1 MKANYNMYNLK
12 RFMRMLHKL
21 YTCGLFLMMA
31 LISGCVIEPVN
42 PDAHMTPQVD
52 FTVPQGGTNTASSAQ
67 SLGAY
72 TLKPADPIFVRFSGI
87 MEQQALELVID
98 ETGEIDLLH
107 IDQSVVAAGLTT
119 SELEDEIERLYID
132 GGIYKNVSVNVT
144 MTAKV
149 YYVQGEANA
158 PGQFQLV
165 SGTTLVQAIAGAR
178 GLTPFASKKVT
189 VTRQGKI
196 YTFSWKE
203 LEKNPSL
210 DVKIEPGDV
219 IKIWQ
224 SWY

>member
-1 MKANYNMYNLK
+1 
-12 RFMRMLHKL
+12 MLHKF
-21 YTCGLFLMMA
+21 TIGGLFLTMA
-31 LISGCVIEPVN
+31 ILSGCAIQPVSPG
-42 PDAHMTPQVD
+42 PDRTPQMEITAPPV
-52 FTVPQGGTNTASSAQ
+52 GTNNASSSQA
-67 SLGAY
+67 LGAY
-72 TLKPADPIFVRFSGI
+72 TLKPADPIFVRFSGV

-98 ETGEIDLLH
+98 ENGEIDLLH
-107 IDQSVVAAGLTT
+107 IDQPVVASGLTT
-119 SELEDEIERLYID
+119 SELEDKIERLYID

-149 YYVQGEANA
+149 YYVQGEVNA

-203 LEKNPSL
+203 LEKNPAL
-210 DVKIEPGDV
+210 DVKIEAGDV

>member
-1 MKANYNMYNLK
+1 
-12 RFMRMLHKL
+12 MRMLHKL
-21 YTCGLFLMMA
+21 TIGCLFLMMA
-31 LISGCVIEPVN
+31 LLSGCTIQPIN
-42 PDAHMTPQVD
+42 PASNRTPQMA
-52 FTVPQGGTNTASSAQ
+52 VPITQGVTNNTASTQ
-67 SLGAY
+67 TLGAY
-72 TLKPADPIFVRFSGI
+72 TLKPADPIYVRFSGV
-87 MEQQALELVID
+87 MEQRELSLVID
-98 ETGEIDLLH
+98 ENGEIDLLH
-107 IDQSVVAAGLTT
+107 IEQPVVAAGLTT
-119 SELEDEIERLYID
+119 SALEDKIERLYID

-149 YYVQGEANA
+149 YYVQGEVNS
-158 PGQFQLV
+158 PGQFQLT

-189 VTRQGKI
+189 ITRQGKI

-210 DVKIEPGDV
+210 DVKIEAGDV